1 MADGSIYDNPL
12 FRLLV
17 VIAVIIVVITFVA
30 ANAGYFGEQL
40 PLAQIPAGP

>member
-1 MADGSIYDNPL
+1 MAEESIFDNPL

-17 VIAVIIVVITFVA
+17 VLVVIVVVITFVA